1 MNDKI
6 AFKAN
11 NSEEQKLMQLIAVI
25 CQYYESESS

>member
-6 AFKAN
+6 ASEAN

-25 CQYYESESS
+25 CQYLESETS